1 MDISKTHLSQTLGQS
16 FNNDPFSLLKN
27 SFYFGNI
34 KLKRSEASRNPGG
47 VLSFAH

>member
-16 FNNDPFSLLKN
+16 FNNNPFSLLKN

-34 KLKRSEASRNPGG
+34 NLKRKEASKNPCG
-47 VLSFAH
+47 VLSIAH